1 MLDTLSRA
9 RLLDRIY
16 PSVCTCGA
24 GEDAIQHSS
33 NCQVMIDFEAKMRQA
48 KSELRQLRRCELGQ
62 VVYLR

>member
-9 RLLDRIY
+9 RLLDRCY
-16 PSVCTCGA
+16 PSTCTCGA
-24 GEDAIQHSS
+24 GDEAIRHEST
-33 NCQVMIDFEAKMRQA
+33 CQVMIDFEAKMRKA